1 MNNRLRIRKLSS
13 KKLLT
18 FDDID
23 KILLEQKGNQHEQ
36 TSFNKSKIISVLPF
50 DLAKRDKR
58 YIEQYIIEAI
68 KKYNKI
74 YK

>member
-1 MNNRLRIRKLSS
+1 MNK
-13 KKLLT
+13 
-18 FDDID
+18 
-23 KILLEQKGNQHEQ
+23 
-36 TSFNKSKIISVLPF
+36 SFNKSKIISVLSF
-50 DLAKRDKR
+50 DLAKRDKI